1 MWKKEKRK
9 KYNFKNNLKLTIVTT
24 TTTTIIIDLRH
35 K

>member
-24 TTTTIIIDLRH
+24 TTIIIIDLRH